1 MERFLSGHFYLGFL
15 MPVVL
20 GGLLLGT
27 RPLLPING
35 ESAGKSNKTT
45 IQHIRYL
52 IVVLKKVIS
61 IAPP

>member
-1 MERFLSGHFYLGFL
+1 

-27 RPLLPING
+27 RLSLPING